1 MEQNNQNMQKSN
13 FQAPEKKSN
22 VEDILSKFM
31 ESTGE
36 RMKSNEILM
45 QNQAA
50 SIRNLEVQIG
60 QIHNILSNRTQGTF
74 PSDTEKNPKEQVNA
88 VTLRSGKQLEEPQPK
103 PTEKRS
109 EESHVE
115 EIIKEKEPDEPKK
128 IEQNKYEDRLPYPNR
143 LKRVHDEKQ
152 YSKFLDM
159 FRSLH
164 INVPFADMLG
174 QMPKYAKFLKDIISN
189 KRKLKAFETVLLT
202 EESSAILQKKL
213 PQKLDDPGSFT
224 IPCIIG
230 NVTFENALCDL
241 GASVNIIP
249 YTLFTKL
256 GIGEAKPTS
265 IALQLADRSK
275 VYPRGVLEDV
285 LVKVDK
291 FIFPIDL
298 IVLDMEEDKSI
309 PLILG
314 RPFLATTRAV
324 IDVGEGK
331 LILKLGDD
339 QIEFNFCNNMKYPPE
354 VENCMMIKTTNES
367 AVAKKNQ
374 NFSYPTIDQY

>member
-1 MEQNNQNMQKSN
+1 MQKSN

-31 ESTGE
+31 ESSGE

-50 SIRNLEVQIG
+50 SIRNLEAQIE

-88 VTLRSGKQLEEPQPK
+88 VTLRSGKQLQEPQPK
-103 PTEKRS
+103 VAEKRS
-109 EESHVE
+109 EESHAE
-115 EIIKEKEPDEPKK
+115 EIIKEKEPNEPKK

-143 LKRVHDEKQ
+143 LKRGYDEKQ

-159 FRSLH
+159 FRTLH
-164 INVPFADMLG
+164 INVPFADMLE
-174 QMPKYAKFLKDIISN
+174 QMPKYAKFLKDILSN
-189 KRKLKAFETVLLT
+189 KRKLKAFETVMLT

-213 PQKLDDPGSFT
+213 PQKLEDPGSFT

-241 GASVNIIP
+241 GASVNIIS

-265 IALQLADRSK
+265 IALQFADRSK
-275 VYPRGVLEDV
+275 VYPRGILEDV

-291 FIFPIDL
+291 FIFPVDL
-298 IVLDMEEDKSI
+298 IVLDMASI

-314 RPFLATTRAV
+314 RPFLETHKTLIEVA
-324 IDVGEGK
+324 EGK
-331 LILKLGDD
+331 LI
-339 QIEFNFCNNMKYPPE
+339 
-354 VENCMMIKTTNES
+354 
-367 AVAKKNQ
+367 
-374 NFSYPTIDQY
+374 

>member
-1 MEQNNQNMQKSN
+1 
-13 FQAPEKKSN
+13 
-22 VEDILSKFM
+22 M

-60 QIHNILSNRTQGTF
+60 QIHNILSNRTQGSF

-88 VTLRSGKQLEEPQPK
+88 VTLRSGKQLQEPQPK
-103 PTEKRS
+103 VAEKRN
-109 EESHVE
+109 EESHAE
-115 EIIKEKEPDEPKK
+115 EIVKEKEPNEPKK

-143 LKRVHDEKQ
+143 LKKVQDEKQ
-152 YSKFLDM
+152 YFKFLDM
-159 FRSLH
+159 FRGLH
-164 INVPFADMLG
+164 INIPFADMLE
-174 QMPKYAKFLKDIISN
+174 QMPKYAKFLKDILSN
-189 KRKLKAFETVLLT
+189 KRKLKYYETMMFP
-202 EESSAILQKKL
+202 EESSARLQKKL
-213 PQKLDDPGSFT
+213 PPKIDDPGSFT
-224 IPCIIG
+224 IPCKIG

-285 LVKVDK
+285 LVKVE
-291 FIFPIDL
+291 DL

-309 PLILG
+309 PLILR
-314 RPFLATTRAV
+314 RPF
-324 IDVGEGK
+324 
-331 LILKLGDD
+331 
-339 QIEFNFCNNMKYPPE
+339 
-354 VENCMMIKTTNES
+354 
-367 AVAKKNQ
+367 
-374 NFSYPTIDQY
+374 